1 MLYTDKV
8 IYAVNYNK
16 EPLRITLSKQQIKYF
31 YRYCKPDKDS
41 WHMLSCIN
49 CKTHSFTLIIVY
61 VNLLEKF
68 KGRKIVLADSRIEN
82 GKMMLGHCILTDEQ
96 FNLKKALKKYDI
108 VLTPSFVYYM
118 GTFWNDL
125 TNYQR
130 KEILGRF
137 TFNTT
142 LSV

>member
-1 MLYTDKV
+1 MLYTDKI
-8 IYAVNYNK
+8 IYAVNSK
-16 EPLRITLSKQQIKYF
+16 REPLRITFLKQQIKYF
-31 YRYCKPDKDS
+31 YRYCKVENNP
-41 WHMLSCIN
+41 WHMISCIN
-49 CKTHSFTLIIVY
+49 CKTHNFDLLIVY
-61 VNLLEKF
+61 VNRLEKF
-68 KGRKIVLADSRIEN
+68 KGRKITLADSVFDNNR
-82 GKMMLGHCILTDEQ
+82 MLLGYHGLTDER
-96 FNLKKALKKYDI
+96 FELKKALEKYDV